1 MSELIRREDA
11 HDMMI
16 KAWSKFMPM
25 SFDIEGAFITAEIN
39 SIPAVDAIEIGAEYR
54 TDAFDI
60 AFITYKSEDGSE
72 KLETFRIERVKEWAT
87 T

>member
-1 MSELIRREDA
+1 MSGLIRREDA

-25 SFDIEGAFITAEIN
+25 SFDIEGAFITATIN
-39 SIPAVDAIEIGAEYR
+39 DIPAVDAIEIGTEYR

-60 AFITYKSEDGSE
+60 AFITYKSADGSAE
-72 KLETFRIERVKEWAT
+72 LEAFRIERVKE
-87 T
+87 

>member
-1 MSELIRREDA
+1 MSELIRREDV

-16 KAWSKFMPM
+16 KAWAKFMPM
-25 SFDIEGAFITAEIN
+25 SFDIEGSFIMATIN
-39 SIPAVDAIEIGAEYR
+39 DIPAVDALEIGAEYR

-72 KLETFRIERVKEWAT
+72 VLEAFRIERVKEWET